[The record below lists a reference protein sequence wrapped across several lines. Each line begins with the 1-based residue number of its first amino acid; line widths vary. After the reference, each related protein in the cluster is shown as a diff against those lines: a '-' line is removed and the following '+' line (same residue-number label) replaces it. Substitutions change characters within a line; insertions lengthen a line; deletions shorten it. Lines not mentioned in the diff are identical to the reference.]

1 MVKARNKKDYWILDN
16 DEQSKIIKECTQGPT
31 VLMDFEKTEE
41 KKIVEGLKEE
51 NCVEKMSYITNL
63 LESIRE
69 DVTIFKDKRGIY
81 SIKVPPEIKSEVN
94 KILVSS
100 YIDQPMLLL
109 YADKCLNVKLLM
121 DELAN
126 PEPEPEEETKAA
138 AEGGSRRQ
146 ATRGRKRTIKK
157 KKTRKRGSR
166 KNKK

>member
-1 MVKARNKKDYWILDN
+1 MVKARNKKEYWILDE

-41 KKIVEGLKEE
+41 NFREEELKED

-63 LESIRE
+63 LESIRGK
-69 DVTIFKDKRGIY
+69 VTIYKEDNIY
-81 SIKVPPEIKSEVN
+81 SIKVPPETKSEVN

-100 YIDQPMLLL
+100 YIDQQMLLL

-121 DELAN
+121 DELAKQ
-126 PEPEPEEETKAA
+126 EAETKPE

-157 KKTRKRGSR
+157 KKTRKKRGSR